1 VSPEQIARYRTK
13 AATAAA
19 AWQEVLGEAPTRV
32 ALILAMAVADLETG
46 LGNIKGRNWGSVHK
60 RTLSEAESSILL
72 GHGIF
77 PTGND
82 VLATARGLLAP
93 TQAPDEL
100 LIIDR
105 SPVGP
110 YFVWIWSFR
119 SDFDAAK
126 KFLEILI
133 KRRATVR
140 AIIDSA
146 SPTALSAA
154 MYATHYFEGTSKDPR
169 ENIRAYAGRIQ
180 ACAER
185 LESALL
191 GWPPAP
197 PSAGGAV
204 AGVGTWSPP
213 APERRSGVGWWL
225 AGIAALGVGMV
236 LLGRR
241 A

>member
-1 VSPEQIARYRTK
+1 
-13 AATAAA
+13 
-19 AWQEVLGEAPTRV
+19 
-32 ALILAMAVADLETG
+32 M
-46 LGNIKGRNWGSVHK
+46 
-60 RTLSEAESSILL
+60 
-72 GHGIF
+72 
-77 PTGND
+77 
-82 VLATARGLLAP
+82 
-93 TQAPDEL
+93 
-100 LIIDR
+100 
-105 SPVGP
+105 
-110 YFVWIWSFR
+110 
-119 SDFDAAK
+119 
-126 KFLEILI
+126 
-133 KRRATVR
+133 R

-185 LESALL
+185 IESALL
-191 GWPPAP
+191 GWPPAS
-197 PSAGGAV
+197 PSAGGAA